1 MLKSKAAKTLLCTVL
16 FVENQTAYLPNGAF
30 SGMFWNQVVPGVV
43 SSTSCQL
50 YIYRRAFKTD
60 SRPPTRTPLV
70 ALNILVT
77 PLQRIGFYTGSV
89 CVPHAVGASSM
100 IHLLHDLQEVCQSL
114 NYVKHNEKHV
124 IGWCYPAVGSF
135 RLRCWVYSFST
146 TLRTFAIRNNLT
158 AGSYFLSRDRATDKI
173 AQKLLSFTTF
183 CYRHTIDSSNHTTA
197 LPSTKRWHTSGFA
210 VLTEWKTTSPWLY
223 FCSEL

>member
-1 MLKSKAAKTLLCTVL
+1 
-16 FVENQTAYLPNGAF
+16 
-30 SGMFWNQVVPGVV
+30 MFWNQVVPGVV

-50 YIYRRAFKTD
+50 YIYRRAFEID

-89 CVPHAVGASSM
+89 CVPYAVGAPSM

-124 IGWCYPAVGSF
+124 IGWCHPAVGSF

-146 TLRTFAIRNNLT
+146 TLRTFGIRNNLT

-183 CYRHTIDSSNHTTA
+183 CYRPHHRQLQSHNSFTVNKTMAYFWFRRADRMKNH
-197 LPSTKRWHTSGFA
+197 FA
-210 VLTEWKTTSPWLY
+210 VIVFLFGTLVKLGHVCKGKRKHAITQHAARCNNAL
-223 FCSEL
+223 

>member
-89 CVPHAVGASSM
+89 CVPHAVGAPSM

-124 IGWCYPAVGSF
+124 IGWCHPTVGSF

-146 TLRTFAIRNNLT
+146 TLRTFCN
-158 AGSYFLSRDRATDKI
+158 
-173 AQKLLSFTTF
+173 
-183 CYRHTIDSSNHTTA
+183 
-197 LPSTKRWHTSGFA
+197 
-210 VLTEWKTTSPWLY
+210 
-223 FCSEL
+223 